1 MGSRT
6 LQPHQRLE
14 TPLGALSAP
23 AYLGYGVGM
32 VGERIFRDAPAL
44 LLLIFMTDQ
53 LGIPAAMA
61 GLAIFVPKIAVV
73 ILDPLVGG
81 FSDTFRSRWGR
92 RRPMMFVGA
101 VVTSLALIAFFHVP
115 RLEGAAAQAVYMA
128 VVIAIGFAGYALF
141 SVPYLTMA
149 AEIVSSA
156 ADRTRLMAMRVA
168 FMAVGLTIGAY
179 AGGIVEL
186 GGGGRAG
193 YANMSWIFAAICL
206 VTMLTSVF
214 ATGFAQ
220 ARERIGEPLPLR
232 RKLAIVAGNERYRL
246 LLLVGFLQK
255 LGEGIGYG
263 SFAYFCIYV
272 VDQPLSS
279 MALVVL
285 SAMTA
290 QALSQPL
297 WLWAGGRW
305 SPATL
310 YTVGVLGW
318 CANLGLWLL
327 MKGQPQWLL
336 IPIGAQAGLASGGF
350 LTVTLAM
357 LSNGIAEDSR
367 RTGQNQEGLYSGVWL
382 AAEKVAFAAG
392 ALIVGLLLQLFGFQ
406 EGGTGAHPVQSPNA
420 VFGIALTYCGVN
432 ALVYLASIA
441 VVWRYRQREQT
452 VLAPIALP

>member
-1 MGSRT
+1 MASRP
-6 LQPHQRLE
+6 LQRDYRVE
-14 TPLGALSAP
+14 APLPALSAP
-23 AYLGYGVGM
+23 AYFGYGVGM

-61 GLAIFVPKIAVV
+61 GLAIFVPKIAIV

-92 RRPMMFVGA
+92 RRPLMFVGA

-115 RLEGAAAQAVYMA
+115 HLQGAPAQAAYMA
-128 VVIAIGFAGYALF
+128 VMIAIGFAGYALF

-149 AEIVSSA
+149 SEIVSTA
-156 ADRTRLMAMRVA
+156 AERTRLMAMRVA

-193 YANMSWIFAAICL
+193 YATMSWLFAAICL
-206 VTMLTSVF
+206 VTMLISVL

-220 ARERIGEPLPLR
+220 ARERIGEPLSLR
-232 RKLAIVAGNERYRL
+232 RKLAIVTGNERFRL
-246 LLLVGFLQK
+246 LLLIGFLQK

-272 VDQPLSS
+272 VDQPLGS

-297 WLWAGGRW
+297 WLWAGARW
-305 SPATL
+305 SPTTL

-318 CANLGLWLL
+318 CVNLGLWLL

-336 IPIGAQAGLASGGF
+336 IPIGVQAGLASGGF

-357 LSNGIAEDSR
+357 MANGIADDSSQAGR
-367 RTGQNQEGLYSGVWL
+367 NQEGLYSGVWL

-392 ALIVGLLLQLFGFQ
+392 ALIVGLLLQLSGFQ
-406 EGGTGAHPVQSPNA
+406 EASAGARAVQSRSA
-420 VFGIALTYCGVN
+420 VFGIAFTYCGVN
-432 ALVYLASIA
+432 ALVYLSSIA
-441 VVWRYRQREQT
+441 VVWRYRRFEQPRP
-452 VLAPIALP
+452 VVAASR